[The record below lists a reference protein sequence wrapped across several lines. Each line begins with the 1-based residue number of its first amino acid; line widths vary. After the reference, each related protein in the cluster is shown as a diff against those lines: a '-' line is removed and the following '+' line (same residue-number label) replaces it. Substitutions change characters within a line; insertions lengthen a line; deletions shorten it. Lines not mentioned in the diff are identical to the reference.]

1 MSSPNLSRGGPSP
14 KVLNGFTAGTV
25 SEADTRTRGVTTVIH
40 QSQPSLPL
48 SKLLKDGDIVLLL
61 TPGVAPDPS
70 SARNG
75 APGAVMDPFEPLGK
89 ALARHHPWI
98 RHVPYLPRNGIT
110 GTHVVHIRLAAAVV
124 FVISGPPRHGQPS
137 QVAMA
142 EITRSICDHRPQIV
156 VACCDLRELGLL
168 DAIFP
173 TIIQI
178 PNYSPPELEVAAD
191 VLFGEVKKPSTGPN
205 VQNLILSPKSWYC
218 EEWRNELDL
227 PAVYDLWCQ
236 CFPKRFH
243 TSRLLLQTLLCRDGY
258 AKHWVVREPET
269 SEVVGFCATYT
280 SYANS
285 DNEQLIGS
293 VAAVIV
299 RPSYRQRGVGL
310 SLHTHALRQLSKIR
324 GVSRLQ
330 LGSAFPRLLYGLP
343 VDSPWEDWFRR
354 RSWPIHPQ
362 SSEPGMGQEACDWF
376 LRFEDWPATGPMP
389 PGLTFRPCE
398 FHEFDMVLG
407 MVSRE
412 SRQKGNMGWYD
423 QYAKLGDSMNIRDII
438 LGLEG
443 EVIVAIALTYS
454 KNNGSPVAD
463 DLPWAGTIA
472 DDVGGVTC
480 ICITDKRPNMA
491 IPGSTIMI
499 RLLDSCIRTLASYGM
514 RSLFIDAVKGG
525 DQGFKELGFQKWAA
539 YREVWRDT

>member
-1 MSSPNLSRGGPSP
+1 MMSSSNFSREGPSP
-14 KVLNGFTAGTV
+14 KIMNGNAAGSV
-25 SEADTRTRGVTTVIH
+25 SDADTRARTGTTVIH
-40 QSQPSLPL
+40 QSQPCLPL

-61 TPGVAPDPS
+61 TPGVAPDAAN
-70 SARNG
+70 ARNEP
-75 APGAVMDPFEPLGK
+75 PGHITDPFEPLGK

-110 GTHVVHIRLAAAVV
+110 GTHVVHIRLATAVV

-142 EITRSICDHRPQIV
+142 EITRTICDHRPQII
-156 VACCDLRELGLL
+156 VACCDLRELGRL
-168 DAIFP
+168 DALFP

-178 PNYSPPELEVAAD
+178 PNYSPPELEAAAD
-191 VLFGEVKKPSTGPN
+191 LLFGEVKKPSTGPN
-205 VQNLILSPKSWYC
+205 VQNLILSPKSWLC
-218 EEWRNELDL
+218 EVWNREHDL

-236 CFPKRFH
+236 CFPKHFHPSRF
-243 TSRLLLQTLLCRDGY
+243 LFQTLLCRDGY
-258 AKHWVVREPET
+258 AMHYVVREPET
-269 SEVVGFCATYT
+269 SEVVGFCAIYT

-293 VAAVIV
+293 IAAVIV

-310 SLHTHALRQLSKIR
+310 SLHNHALRQLSKIR

-362 SSEPGMGQEACDWF
+362 SSEPGTGQEACDWF
-376 LRFEDWPATGPMP
+376 LRFGDWPATGPMP
-389 PGLTFRPCE
+389 PGLVFRPCE
-398 FHEFDMVLG
+398 FNEFDMVLNI
-407 MVSRE
+407 VSRE
-412 SRQKGNMGWYD
+412 SKQKNNLGWYD
-423 QYAKLGDSMNIRDII
+423 QYAKLADTMNVRDIV

-443 EVIVAIALTYS
+443 ETIVAIALTYTR
-454 KNNGSPVAD
+454 NNGSPAVD

-480 ICITDKRPNMA
+480 ICITDERPNMA
-491 IPGSTIMI
+491 IPRSTIMI

-514 RSLFIDAVKGG
+514 RNMFIDAVKWG
-525 DQGFKELGFQKWAA
+525 DQGFQELG
-539 YREVWRDT
+539 T